1 LISSSLRAA
10 TRRRAAGALGAIAA
24 LAALAVASGCGS
36 SSSVSSAS
44 SSSSSTSAGSGG
56 TLTLYSAQHE
66 QMTNALAKAFEKQS
80 GAKVRVRFG
89 EDEGLANQIVQEGS
103 ASPADVLLTENT
115 PPLELL
121 SEKGLLANVNAATLA
136 QVPSQYDSKSGHWVG
151 VAARE
156 TVLIYDPRKIA
167 ASELPK
173 SILDLAKPE
182 WKGKLAIAPSEP
194 DFVPIVS
201 AIDKLDGRAATTS
214 WLEGFA
220 ANAKRYDDNEGI
232 VAAVEAG
239 QVDAGVINH
248 YYWFEQRAE
257 VGAAKVHSKL
267 YYFGHEDPGAL
278 VNISGAGALKSTKD
292 PALAQKFLAFLASKE
307 GQNAMTHSGDWE
319 YPLLAG
325 VAPPPG
331 LVPFAKLEAP
341 AVGPADLGDG
351 SVPLQLMQQAGLL

>member
-1 LISSSLRAA
+1 LRNP
-10 TRRRAAGALGAIAA
+10 RRRTVVPPLLVIALTATLAT
-24 LAALAVASGCGS
+24 LAAGCGS
-36 SSSVSSAS
+36 LSSSG
-44 SSSSSTSAGSGG
+44 SSTG

-66 QMTNALAKAFEKQS
+66 QLTNALAKAFERKTGS
-80 GAKVRVRFG
+80 TVRVRFG

-121 SEKGLLANVNAATLA
+121 GEKGLLAPVQPSTLA
-136 QVPSQYDSKSGHWVG
+136 QVPARYDSPSGHWVG

-156 TVLIYDPRKIA
+156 TVLIYDPKLIS
-167 ASELPK
+167 ASQLPP

-201 AIDKLDGRAATTS
+201 AIDKLDGRAVTTR
-214 WLEGFA
+214 WLEGFG

-232 VAAVEAG
+232 VAAVEDG
-239 QVDAGVINH
+239 QVAAGIINH

-257 VGAAKVHSKL
+257 VGASKVHSKL
-267 YYFGHEDPGAL
+267 YYFGHKDPGAL
-278 VNISGAGALKSTKD
+278 VNISGAGALKSSKD
-292 PALAQKFLAFLASKE
+292 PALAQRFLAFVASSE

-319 YPLLAG
+319 YPLVAG
-325 VAPPPG
+325 VSPPPG
-331 LVPFAKLEAP
+331 LVPFASLQPPE
-341 AVGPADLGDG
+341 VGPADLGDG
-351 SVPLQLMQQAGLL
+351 SAPLKLMQQAGLL

>member
-1 LISSSLRAA
+1 LISSSPRAA
-10 TRRRAAGALGAIAA
+10 RRRRTATALCTAAA
-24 LAALAVASGCGS
+24 LVGLTAIASGCGS
-36 SSSVSSAS
+36 SSSTSSA
-44 SSSSSTSAGSGG
+44 AGRAAGSSGG

-80 GAKVRVRFG
+80 GAKVQVRFG

-121 SEKGLLANVNAATLA
+121 SEKGLLAKVNTPTLA
-136 QVPSQYDSKSGHWVG
+136 QIPSRYDSKSARWVG

-156 TVLIYDPRKIA
+156 TVLIYDPRKIS

-182 WKGKLAIAPSEP
+182 WKGKLAIAPSES

-201 AIDKLDGRAATTS
+201 AIDKLDGRAATTA

-278 VNISGAGALKSTKD
+278 VNISGAGALKSSHD
-292 PALAQKFLAFLASKE
+292 PALAQRFLAFLASKE

-319 YPLLAG
+319 YPLVAG

-331 LVPFAKLEAP
+331 LVPFATLEAP
-341 AVGPADLGDG
+341 EVGPADLGDG

>member
-10 TRRRAAGALGAIAA
+10 TGRRSAGALCAVAVLVV
-24 LAALAVASGCGS
+24 LAAIASGCGS
-36 SSSVSSAS
+36 SSSTSSA
-44 SSSSSTSAGSGG
+44 TGADGASGG

-80 GAKVRVRFG
+80 GATVRVRFG

-121 SEKGLLANVNAATLA
+121 SEKGLLANVSAPTLA
-136 QVPSQYDSKSGHWVG
+136 QVPSRYDSKSGQWVG

-156 TVLIYDPRKIA
+156 TVLIYDPRKIS

-278 VNISGAGALKSTKD
+278 VNISGAGALKSSHD
-292 PALAQKFLAFLASKE
+292 PALAQKFLAFLASKQ

-325 VAPPPG
+325 VAAPPG
-331 LVPFAKLEAP
+331 LVPFSKLEAP
-341 AVGPADLGDG
+341 DVGPADLGDG